1 MAVLDVRGLV
11 GYTDYVV
18 ICQAQ
23 SDRQAK
29 AIADHVLKTM
39 TAAGQKP
46 FVTEG
51 YDNASWILLDY
62 SDVIAHIFLPEVRDF
77 YDLDGLWVDAPKVTW
92 EEVEAEVKPKAAA
105 KKTAAKKKPA
115 GKKKA

>member
-11 GYTDYVV
+11 GYTDFVV

-39 TAAGQKP
+39 AAAGQKP

-51 YDNASWILLDY
+51 YGNASWILLDY
-62 SDVIAHIFLPEVRDF
+62 SDVIAHIFLPDVRDF
-77 YDLDGLWVDAPKVTW
+77 YDLDGLWVDAPKVAW
-92 EEVEAEVKPKAAA
+92 EEDHAKPKPKAAK
-105 KKTAAKKKPA
+105 KKTAAKKTTA
-115 GKKKA
+115 KKKA